1 MTVRLV
7 YTVTVTVSST
17 SSGEKDLGNVS
28 YKVTCDT
35 QGEGGSRKI
44 VLAAGETNIE
54 ISLGNIMSAKFLLIR
69 TNAKDPTLTL
79 PTINVRKNAIGG
91 EVIPVAPLSGA
102 KEAHLLLTTSGITSL
117 YATNPSSTVDVEV
130 TVLAAGD

>member
-7 YTVTVTVSST
+7 YTITVSISST
-17 SSGEKDLGNVS
+17 SAGEKDLGNPS
-28 YKVTCDT
+28 FKVTNDA
-35 QGEGGSRKI
+35 QGEGGAQKATLS
-44 VLAAGETNIE
+44 AGATDVPL
-54 ISLGNIMSAKFLLIR
+54 SLGNVSSAKFLLIK

-91 EVIPVAPLSGA
+91 EVIPVVPLSGA
-102 KEAHLLLTTSGITSL
+102 KEAHMLLTTSAITSL